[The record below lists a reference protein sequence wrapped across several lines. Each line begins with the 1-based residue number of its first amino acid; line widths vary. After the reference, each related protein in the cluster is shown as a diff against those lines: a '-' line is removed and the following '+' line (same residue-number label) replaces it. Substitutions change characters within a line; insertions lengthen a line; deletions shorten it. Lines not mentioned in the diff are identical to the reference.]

1 MLGPGSYLLHNRS
14 KMLYYFFEFLEN
26 KYDFPGAGVFQFI
39 SFRAGL
45 AFILSLIISI
55 IIGNR
60 IIRSLKR
67 LQIGESVRDLG
78 LDGQMEK
85 AGTPTMG
92 GIIILLSIIVP
103 CLLISKLDNIYIITL
118 LIATIWMGIIGFV
131 DDYIKVFRK
140 DKKGLHGRFKI
151 YGQVGLGLLIG
162 LVMLFSNDV
171 VVRMDKSVAE
181 QEGFEI
187 ITELQ
192 NQDSGTELVY
202 AKSTITNIPFLKNNQ
217 LDYRFFVSFLG
228 YNSSK
233 FVWIVFIPI
242 IIIIVSAVSNGA
254 NLTDGIDGL
263 ATGVS
268 AIIGSTL
275 VILAYVSSN
284 TLIAEYLNI
293 LYLPNTEEIV
303 IFAGCFVGACIGFLW
318 HNSFPA
324 KVFMGDTGSLAI
336 GGVIAAMAILLRK
349 ELLIPILCGIFLVQ
363 NLSVVLQVSYFK
375 YTKKKYG
382 EGRRIFLMS
391 PLHHHYQKKGI
402 HESQI
407 VIRFWIVGILLAI
420 LSIITLKLQ

>member
-1 MLGPGSYLLHNRS
+1 
-14 KMLYYFFEFLEN
+14 MLYYFFEFLEN

-103 CLLISKLDNIYIITL
+103 CILMSRLDNIYIITL
-118 LIATIWMGIIGFV
+118 LIATVWMGIIGFV

-151 YGQVGLGLLIG
+151 YGQIGLGLLIG
-162 LVMLFSNDV
+162 LVMLFHSDV
-171 VVRMDKSVAE
+171 VVRMDKSLAE
-181 QEGFEI
+181 QQGFEI

-192 NQDSGTELVY
+192 STDSGAELVY

-217 LDYRFFVSFLG
+217 LDYRYFISFLG
-228 YNSSK
+228 DNASK
-233 FVWIVFIPI
+233 FVWIIFIPI

-284 TLIAEYLNI
+284 TFIADYLNI
-293 LYLPNTEEIV
+293 LYLPYTEEIV

-391 PLHHHYQKKGI
+391 PIHHHYQKKGI